1 MRKQPAAHVE
11 LTQTL
16 ILIKPGSCHL
26 RHVRGHGFKFNMP
39 GKHIVLHRIFTY
51 QLFSAL
57 CLVGC
62 SHPEH
67 DGQTKQCQTAD
78 SDGLGRYVA
87 SVHIMQS
94 FHSLL
99 TAGPGHFPV
108 FHTALAY
115 SLGSIKEPYSIGFYL
130 VRIHGQ
136 ISGTGGK
143 PLIIAF

>member
-1 MRKQPAAHVE
+1 MGKQPAAHVE
-11 LTQTL
+11 LSQAL

-26 RHVRGHGFKFNMP
+26 RHVRGHGLKFHMP
-39 GKHIVLHRIFTY
+39 GKHLVLHRIFTY

-62 SHPEH
+62 SHTEH
-67 DGQTKQCQTAD
+67 DGQAEQCQPAD
-78 SDGLGRYVA
+78 FDGLGGYVA
-87 SVHIMQS
+87 FAHIMQS

-99 TAGPGHFPV
+99 TAGLGHFPV
-108 FHTALAY
+108 SHGALAY
-115 SLGSIKEPYSIGFYL
+115 SLGGIEKPYSIGFYL

-136 ISGTGGK
+136 IPWTGGK